1 MNRNKIGVG
10 ILVLSTLLV
19 GMVLIPAVS
28 AQEEKDY
35 SVTAEEA
42 FKHANANMINFIA
55 TNTSGFENWT
65 GASIDSKPLELYD
78 PTGQKLYYQF
88 SVLKNKTL
96 IGIIDIAADKRLGQT
111 VQLVLFEPKP
121 FDATTAMNKS
131 REIAKNEYPEGEIK
145 STQMVV
151 YDYPIVGAMTIVKDK
166 TTGVEHRIFVDA
178 YTLEKVE
185 DKPATETEPGIWSIY
200 EQRLKNGI
208 DNNLRHWQK
217 SDELAKSIEQAA
229 VNKGVSINAAVTEEN
244 IKKLSADI
252 TKSRTDVE
260 VDLGATVYAQI
271 TSYYC
276 GPATA
281 KMLTEY
287 YNDENPHQTTIYEMM
302 NGVAPNGVTNSQQ
315 LLYYRSSN
323 GMNKPDSF
331 STTTVSFAGAM
342 NEINNGGP
350 FKSGVPGHA
359 RMCRGYK
366 ISGSNVYLRIGDP
379 NPIYFCVP
387 YWEAFGSEDDRI
399 YVRS

>member
-1 MNRNKIGVG
+1 NKIGVS
-10 ILVLSTLLV
+10 ILVLATLLV

-366 ISGSNVYLRIGDP
+366 ISGSNEYLRIGDP

>member
-1 MNRNKIGVG
+1 
-10 ILVLSTLLV
+10 

-366 ISGSNVYLRIGDP
+366 ISGSNEYLRIGDP

>member
-1 MNRNKIGVG
+1 MRYLG
-10 ILVLSTLLV
+10 
-19 GMVLIPAVS
+19 
-28 AQEEKDY
+28 Y
-35 SVTAEEA
+35 FVT
-42 FKHANANMINFIA
+42 
-55 TNTSGFENWT
+55 S
-65 GASIDSKPLELYD
+65 P
-78 PTGQKLYYQF
+78 
-88 SVLKNKTL
+88 
-96 IGIIDIAADKRLGQT
+96 
-111 VQLVLFEPKP
+111 
-121 FDATTAMNKS
+121 
-131 REIAKNEYPEGEIK
+131 KNEYPEGEIK

-217 SDELAKSIEQAA
+217 SDELVKSIEQAA
-229 VNKGVSINAAVTEEN
+229 ATKGVSINAAVTEEN

-276 GPATA
+276 APATA
-281 KMLTEY
+281 KMLTKY
-287 YNDENPHQTTIYEMM
+287 YNDESPHQTTIYEMM
-302 NGVAPNGVTNSQQ
+302 NGVAPNGVTSPNQ
-315 LLYYRSSN
+315 LLYYCSSN

-331 STTTVSFAGAM
+331 STDTVSFAGAM

-350 FKSGVPGHA
+350 FASGVPGHV

-366 ISGSNVYLRIGDP
+366 ISGSNEYLRIGDP

-387 YWEAFGSEDDRI
+387 YWEAFGSENKRI